1 MADDTGF
8 CRLFQEGI
16 EAQIRLVF
24 DVQSTQNYNYRL
36 EGYIVNTLL
45 VIIIVLIIFVLAL
58 LVWLITSLVSG
69 SRNIAGQSASIG
81 LLQQQL
87 EALKAAEDST
97 RTVINQTLHT
107 SQQSITRNLETSQK
121 VLGQLN
127 SQIGELQGT
136 NKQMLQLGG
145 EVKRLQDILAS
156 PKLRGQIG
164 EWSLN
169 NLLENILPADSYEL
183 QYSFKDGQ
191 KVDALI
197 KLAGYSVPV
206 DAKFP
211 LPAFEALLRAET
223 DDEKAGLRKQFYRD
237 VATHIDKIASNY
249 IRPAEGTL
257 DFALMF
263 IPAENVY
270 YETIVKYPDEVKDML
285 QYSLDKRVIP
295 VSPNL
300 LYAYLMTVVMGLHGL
315 QIEKQA
321 AEIRRNLS
329 KLNAS
334 FAGFLADW
342 DVLGKHIRDSYNKY
356 EEGHKKLDRFSIQ
369 LEHIQSESDQPTENS
384 DRAER

>member
-1 MADDTGF
+1 
-8 CRLFQEGI
+8 
-16 EAQIRLVF
+16 
-24 DVQSTQNYNYRL
+24 
-36 EGYIVNTLL
+36 VNTLL

-58 LVWLITSLVSG
+58 LVWLITSLISG
-69 SRNIAGQSASIG
+69 SKNIAGQSQAIG

-87 EALKAAEDST
+87 EAVRSAQDNTKQTL
-97 RTVINQTLHT
+97 NQTLHT
-107 SQQSITRNLETSQK
+107 SQQSIARNIETSQK

-136 NKQMLQLGG
+136 NKQMLQLGTD
-145 EVKRLQDILAS
+145 VKRLQDILAS

-169 NLLENILPADSYEL
+169 NLLENVLPADSYEL

-211 LPAFEALLRAET
+211 LPAFEALLKAET
-223 DDEKAGLRKQFYRD
+223 DEERAGLRKQFHRD

-270 YETIVKYPDEVKDML
+270 YETIVKYPDDARDL
-285 QYSLDKRVIP
+285 LRYSLDNRVIP

-321 AEIRRNLS
+321 SEIRQNLS

-334 FAGFLADW
+334 FAGFLEDY
-342 DVLGKHIRDSYNKY
+342 DVIGKHIRDAHNRFDD
-356 EEGHKKLDRFSIQ
+356 GRKKLDRFGDQ
-369 LEHIQSESDQPTENS
+369 LEQIQTENQS
-384 DRAER
+384 PA

>member
-1 MADDTGF
+1 M
-8 CRLFQEGI
+8 
-16 EAQIRLVF
+16 
-24 DVQSTQNYNYRL
+24 
-36 EGYIVNTLL
+36 NTLL
-45 VIIIVLIIFVLAL
+45 VIVIVLIIFVLAL
-58 LVWLITSLVSG
+58 LIWLLVSLVSSG
-69 SRNIAGQSASIG
+69 RNIAGQSASIG

-107 SQQSITRNLETSQK
+107 SQQSITRNIETSQK

-136 NKQMLQLGG
+136 NKQMLQLGTD
-145 EVKRLQDILAS
+145 VKRLQDILAS

-169 NLLENILPADSYEL
+169 NLLENVLPADSYEL
-183 QYSFKDGQ
+183 QYGFKDGQ

-211 LPAFEALLRAET
+211 LPAFEALLKAET
-223 DDEKAGLRKQFYRD
+223 DDEKTKLRKQFHRD
-237 VATHIDKIASNY
+237 VATHIVKIASNY

-263 IPAENVY
+263 VPAENVY
-270 YETIVKYPDEVKDML
+270 YETIVKYPDDARDLLK
-285 QYSLDKRVIP
+285 YSLDNRVIP

-321 AEIRRNLS
+321 AEIRQNLS

-334 FAGFLADW
+334 FAGFLEDY
-342 DVLGKHIRDSYNKY
+342 DVVGGHIRNAHNRFDD
-356 EEGHKKLDRFSIQ
+356 GRKKLDRFADQ
-369 LEHIQSESDQPTENS
+369 LEQIQSEQLQEGMDKKDPVE
-384 DRAER
+384 